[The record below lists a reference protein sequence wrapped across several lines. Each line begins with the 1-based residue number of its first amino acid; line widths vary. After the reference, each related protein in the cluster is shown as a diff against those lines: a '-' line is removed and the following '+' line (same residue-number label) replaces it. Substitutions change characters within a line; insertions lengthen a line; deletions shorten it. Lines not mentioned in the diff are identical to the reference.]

1 MIPLAPRIAI
11 PEPSATDPDY
21 TRQSW
26 PVYAGAVERAG
37 GIPVRVPLDESPTK
51 LAAIISSC
59 VGVLLPGSPADL
71 DPEKYGQQP
80 IGKCNKKDGL
90 RESADELLLQDAFN
104 LQKPVFG
111 ICYGMQSLNVWKSGS
126 LIQDLPTFE
135 EQRAAELGAGEAGG
149 RSKVNH
155 RPGREVRH
163 AHPVSLVPDSH
174 LSEIL
179 AGSQDLEGKGEDLG
193 LSVNSSHH
201 QAIDRPGDQ
210 MRVVARSP
218 QDGVIEALEG
228 QFPGQFVVAVQ
239 WHPERTYDVSPASQA
254 LFRAFVEAAR
264 AWHPHPIQESVQE
277 AAEDP
282 ASENSPAGD
291 LKTNSVKG

>member
-26 PVYAGAVERAG
+26 SVYARAVERAG
-37 GIPVRVPLDESPTK
+37 GIPVRVPLDKSPSK
-51 LAAIISSC
+51 LAAIVSSC

-80 IGKCNKKDGL
+80 IEKCNKKDGM

-126 LIQDLPTFE
+126 LIQDLPTFQAE
-135 EQRAAELGAGEAGG
+135 RATGIASGDAGG
-149 RSKVNH
+149 QPKINH

-163 AHPVSLVPDSH
+163 AHPVSLEPGSR
-174 LSEIL
+174 LSGIL
-179 AGSQDLEGKGEDLG
+179 AGASDLERKGEDLG

-201 QAIDRPGDQ
+201 QAINRPGDQ
-210 MRVVARSP
+210 MRIVARSP

-228 QFPGQFVVAVQ
+228 EFPGQFVLAVQ

-254 LFRAFVEAAR
+254 LFRAFVDAAR
-264 AWHPHPIQESVQE
+264 AWRPRPIQESVQDS
-277 AAEDP
+277 AEDSGEQP
-282 ASENSPAGD
+282 VNG
-291 LKTNSVKG
+291 